1 MEQLS
6 TSLDAVFFQPF
17 LNDWKHPV
25 PDSDLHE
32 LGLCRRPQD
41 HPRIFD
47 EALDVREADP
57 QDSIDSHRPDLNEVP
72 NLRDPPVFS
81 DQSDDSGERPRDPR
95 QPLHH
100 FPSWVAEL
108 WDLLQDEGATELLEE
123 GPVVYVGSYYL
134 SHETCPRQEQNRP
147 LRLTREYHQW
157 QDLVREVWH
166 DFFDEL
172 SDFSLYVV
180 RPEPP
185 LSVTQGTVGVV
196 LVVQHP
202 VVEQTAVLT
211 TAVFD
216 RLEGHRIHEVAHSFH
231 LHTGYD
237 AVLHHADAAEA
248 CAELDRQDLGPCTI
262 RAGRH
267 VFPRHRPIRCHDGL
281 GLVVR
286 VPMAMPDDEWE
297 RRVLA
302 NIAAA
307 NADFP
312 QPHFPDDAPDASEA
326 APEPNEASHDEL
338 HLMARS
344 PLVRLNYHN
353 PAGDITPSAYST
365 DMASSSSSTERDD
378 WIEDEWHLC
387 FVFALGH
394 DAIEVEVPWHDGE
407 ELYRRVAQ
415 AFHIEYDDIVSV
427 HTILHCPEDILHQH
441 RRCLLLQRQIDRP
454 PATFMRLCLID
465 VEYKMDHSGPASL
478 IERKIKWMPQRSN
491 RDSTIRLI
499 GYDGHCSVAPD
510 RCWLWHD
517 KTYIPLNAEPLQL
530 DHGHYVRL
538 AVPAH
543 PEQAICDTGEYLI
556 PEEFLEQEDA
566 LDSLEQD
573 DTMLTQLAL
582 IHWKI
587 TEDDI
592 VRNARIETCVHDTD
606 EPQALVRVHGRDAVP
621 RLRTDPL
628 WELWNRPALRT
639 RGLQNEP
646 VMLFESWYL
655 NGLGFPRCSYSRMVA
670 LDADVDAWIDRLR
683 QVWQDRVNQNA
694 PLELA
699 IVHPAVPHT
708 RHGGH
713 LIVLQSVHPGEC
725 ASLLSSSWASF
736 DGALQDRFAQL
747 IPNAVTLSD
756 ILHYNDLTV
765 LCDHQDYA
773 CRAYVGDRA
782 LDDTA
787 RVPVYHGLHLAVV
800 IEYTPLQIIT
810 NDFFQHE
817 EYAISNAASSH
828 FPGHVPHLDLP
839 DLHVMPVIVQDLHA
853 HWMRDDATR
862 TESTSP
868 ADVRTWFVDH
878 RDSNLRA
885 CHRPRHVRL
894 TLMYDTWET
903 ALRQEWRDY
912 VAEDDWIDYFIVR
925 PSPPRHGH
933 SVLCHV
939 LLVRHRHPA
948 IATSVLSLFDH
959 ASTQEGPAL
968 QVAVSTLTQIHVEH
982 VLRGLGIYERCLHPH
997 GDLQCAIWYDQQQL
1011 HMDVPLDGDN
1021 GLGLEVHIQ
1030 QRPGLAQ
1037 TSNSSRLES
1046 DDLSA
1051 HLQQSL
1057 FVKGTPV
1064 MSALDVPSHAQPES
1078 EGFCHRRGLGGD
1090 GTFLPPL
1097 SDQSSFVQDL
1107 HALWD
1112 ERAFAWEDEPRST
1125 KVMTYFVDHFDL
1137 LPRCDHGR
1145 EVWLWEPYTR
1155 WEQDLRQA
1163 WHDRI
1168 LPTASLSYHVV
1179 TPSPPLMEPGIT
1191 AYVLLVQRAQESLA
1205 TSMVTLF
1212 DGTGRL
1218 QGRSAVTTLDRLYAS
1233 YLIQAIGFFDLCY
1246 GPGAAHQCDIWHRDR
1261 QLRIDQQ
1268 VQGRHG
1274 LSFTAH
1280 IRLVVA
1286 HRQQGLSLLQRH
1298 ATIVSATTP
1307 STGDSERLTDSRM
1320 AFNCRPLSLDLEQLI
1335 SDVSMPM
1342 QHDLEEVDLAHSSRH
1357 HDPSQPPRHST
1368 ITSTTTPSIGDSER
1382 LTDSRMA
1389 FNCRPLSLVLDEL
1402 IPKTSGA
1409 PSLHHEACLS
1419 QVAIQLYDPSGQ
1431 SRFPSPI
1438 VVDAPGHPDQ
1448 IQAELRHWGHD
1459 CLVFDCAPQRYHL
1472 CIAREEAYTEP
1483 DHSLWHYVFCHDD
1496 VDDCQGC
1503 FVHSDPVQLSEIQLM
1518 QLLSKFEYPRAVI
1531 LDQQIFWHQW
1541 TKIIFHHRE
1550 PQPPPQRARPRVR
1563 SPWPERMRHQRT
1575 SKVLIDLDQIES
1587 LNATDSLYTNFDCA
1601 DLRQL
1606 FGAGDCVLC
1615 RDFDILDLPDELR
1628 HRLAQYPLA
1637 PLQRSSDL
1645 DQYDRILLFTD
1656 GSSQPFYK
1664 HHVPEHADE
1673 LGHPDTWALVII
1685 GEIFSPNAND
1695 ESTIHVLGW
1704 TAQPV
1709 RYDPS
1714 GTAYTGVTRLGSDM
1728 AERSALIGA
1737 AIWRLT
1743 QNHSVPTVI
1752 CTDSQTGGGQAF
1764 GILGAGIADDSYH
1777 LLRSLYQTL
1786 ELALP
1791 HGDLCLHHVT
1801 SHTGELFNEIADIA
1815 AKQESR
1821 RSFHHPRV
1829 SLDMQAWRSKFLQL
1843 WSAFGSRCG
1852 MPDWRDGGMDIQAP
1866 QLPDPAA
1873 SHMQSLSQ
1881 HKGSQT
1887 LFHFNLSLATANVQS
1902 LYRGPHGHGG
1912 KLHYLQRQMRNHC
1925 LNVLAIQEARTDSGM
1940 FTANNILRFCS
1951 GHDKGNYGIELW
1963 IDLDR
1968 PFAYCHKGRPVHF
1981 RPSQFQVVHAT
1992 PRHLLVHCDTGMW
2005 AFWLSA
2011 FHAPH
2016 SGYSASSREDWWQ
2029 EMQNVFEHHLDDG
2042 PLFILADAN
2051 ADPGPNDDTCV
2062 FSEGYKTTANTL
2074 LFRELL
2080 HTRHLCL
2087 PATGTCHSGSHITW
2101 TGLDGSETHTIDHIA
2116 VPHDYLTSCTYSQ
2129 VLSDFDLATVHDD
2142 HQVVALQLQWTAA
2155 NGHCSNG
2162 HGIPGT
2168 HKPCAYHPSSE
2179 IAQRLATYHPLP
2191 WQVDIEQ
2198 QALDLTLHVRSAL
2211 TAEASHRPSAKKL
2224 YIDDRAWQLR
2234 KNKLHAQ
2241 RKLRNLR
2248 WMLSRQGLQ
2257 QVFSAWTNA
2266 RTPSS
2271 VSSTTPGD
2279 VYVTSLICTKFK
2291 YAVQLLVVKH
2301 QLKQHLCKVKQNH
2314 ITETLKNLGDEAPAS
2329 EILRHLKKH
2338 IGPTNPK
2345 KAKIKPLPLV
2355 RDSQDQVC
2363 RHPQEALQTWIRFF
2377 QDMEGGVQMSYQDLR
2392 AQWIQDLCA
2401 FQQHDLQ
2408 VDMDQLPTLVDIEI
2422 ALRRVPRGRSC
2433 GPDGIPGEVCHHHPA
2448 ALAKALYAQMA
2459 KLFLHGQEHIGYKGG
2474 VLVPAYKN
2482 KGATDQCASY
2492 RSLLVSNHF
2501 GKVLHRTLRQ
2511 KNATL
2516 YEKFLQLQQTGGR
2529 RHVPVQMAVHQLR
2542 AFARM
2547 ANEKGHSA
2555 AFLYL
2560 DLKEAFYRVVREVPI
2575 GGVIADATVA
2585 HIMAKLHMP
2594 ESALQDPHRLL
2605 QEPTALERA
2614 GLSDLDRNCMS
2625 HPYWNVL
2632 LAEGPRRCVADNHRY
2647 QAGGFL
2653 CRHHLWICLGLCTAQ
2668 TADLHAGH
2676 WRYHYHRLSAIAL
2689 CVHDE
2694 TPERLL
2700 SKIGSSV
2707 GYLLDLC
2714 EYHCM
2719 TPNLARGKTELLLA
2733 FRGCRSRQ
2741 HKLQFYGPQ
2750 APGTFPVICEKGTKN
2765 IQLVQSYK
2773 HLGGMAHHTGDQRA
2787 EVRQRTAIAHRTMT
2801 QFRKQLFQN
2810 QAIPFERRKELFQ
2823 TLVLTKFLYGAD
2835 SWTFTS
2841 QKAWQVFHCAI
2852 IGLYRRLAR
2861 LPSDGHF
2868 TDEEILVRVMLP
2880 SPEELLRRARLRYY
2894 VTLLQADLPDVWSL
2908 LSKDVAW
2915 CRLLEQD
2922 MQWMWTQ
2929 INHTS
2934 TLGAPDAHFEH
2945 WLFIAQTYPGY
2956 WKRLVRRAC
2965 EHSVGQRR
2973 RLHHVQSFLNK
2984 FLRRL
2989 QDHVSAPLPDDYA
3002 DPFPEL
3008 EDEAYGCMKCQLR
3021 CKSKA
3026 GEAAHMC
3033 KAHHQVS
3040 TLRTLFD
3047 HTQCPACLK
3056 EYHTMQK
3063 MKAHLHYSARCREV
3077 LQSQNLRCIP
3087 APGAGSRDDMHRTSQ
3102 HDRFLPPLQGQGPQ
3116 LPRPRRR
3123 EALNIHADLHVR
3135 LAELITEVVSAD
3147 DFESR
3152 LRQYLGEVPISW
3164 TATRR
3169 TLSFFMDT
3177 LDEEDAAFFGFNLAD
3192 FTGMLQ
3198 RLGRIDA
3205 WRFLQQPHWPRST
3218 TPTVEQL
3225 ERRCAL
3231 LQQAFEDD
3239 PLPTP
3244 PRAFG
3249 KHRIVLHVYSGR
3261 RRCGDFQ
3268 HYLDLL
3274 YDTGDMYLLAAGH
3287 SGEACSGYARGT
3299 TVELLQ
3305 LFVGNELLSFVLLAF
3320 LELVFTSGYAVIEHP
3335 ADPEQDPDAAAIWR
3349 LPVMKVLLALPGVQ
3363 LLRAEVNVFHISAV
3377 VAACGKDSSWQSA
3390 WHLLFHWSFGA
3401 LRLDVVTFNSLVRC
3415 CAKADRWDSAV
3426 QVLSAMSGCD
3436 LPPTDKTRST
3446 AAGAIASASLW
3457 QENLSLTILCNEN
3470 KVASN
3475 TLITSCGRC
3484 CRWRLAQ
3491 HVADAM
3497 AMAAMQPDLVTIT
3510 AVLTG
3515 YTSGSQW
3522 QRALKVS
3529 DPKRP
3534 PETFDAVVYSSLMM
3548 ACSEGILWKDS
3559 LQLLQEMCLPDLF
3572 SYSAVISSCGAA
3584 DQWQLALAI
3593 FQELTQD
3600 GGKRNAW
3607 QLGHSGSENV
3617 RQWKRALLLLHGMQQ
3632 RQLESNVLT
3641 CTSALSACAAAE
3653 HWQRTLGLWGS
3664 LSCYL
3669 ATTDRE
3675 WHFEFVTALRL
3686 GPSSCSF
3693 KTQDAEGDAV
3703 PAPPS
3708 GRYWD
3713 QATSVGKWDQKPCL
3727 TDLDPSHQHG
3737 ATMLVMAGWLRWPSF
3752 KNFRDLINAILIFY
3766 ALDSKSQRSQHI
3778 CFASDN
3784 MSWKASLWSTFAQV
3798 AQVGVAG
3805 NGKRIPEVPKPRLST
3820 TSETR
3825 RMHEFKQVPELI
3837 LNSSKVPLEEPE
3849 EVISTSQA
3857 AQETSR
3863 PSAAPQWQWQLN
3875 PEIIQPERVQLNP
3888 HLLDRFIVIPE
3899 YRLLFCYMEKVGCQ
3913 SFNMLLRNLRAAKM
3927 RKSLP
3932 KNAPIW
3938 WQNTPQKHGFD
3949 RAHLERIMMDKT
3961 WHKAVFFRDPLER
3974 FLSAYR
3980 SKCDAAFHPDGFEH
3994 CRLHF
3999 GSAGKTFKGAVKW
4012 TVLNHEEEYA
4022 AEFDSHFK
4030 PMHQFCGGLYQT
4042 LHFYDTVEQLD
4053 VDTSREKVEQLMK
4066 KIGADPAAIPGFD
4079 QLFPPA
4085 KKFASSKVNADH
4097 QHNTFSQGVVE
4108 DFYGPLGADLVKQFI
4123 EVYQKDYDLFHL
4135 KPPNWVDRLL
4145 QGQWLP
4151 RSTTPAPSME
4161 KGLPHRDDA
4170 PHAPLQAPGRSPDWV
4185 KLGTGCCEIRDAGK
4199 LWSNSIGSLAECIAV
4214 CKHFSSCGVVE
4225 YAGKANWCVVW
4236 SEVQLCKRLLEPEQ
4250 CQHGQNGMDVYK
4262 YSLQAPKEQPEDHS
4276 SLTPQAVTAATL
4288 VSSPKSGETEWSAAL
4303 DQIWSDEQCKSLGF
4317 MQTNFSQC
4325 KAACRRRPSCTA
4337 INVHATSGCVLRA
4350 CPQPLPTPSKVL
4362 PMYRGYY
4369 LLDNLKAAVPITA
4382 PKAEMANPK
4391 SFTETAAFPHDD
4403 CFQNNA
4409 QYWPL
4414 IPEQGRT
4421 SENSAYLCQA
4431 RCVVVTGC
4439 MHFNFYENRKCELA
4453 PGSASRLSRRHVL
4466 SGPARCQLNKEPT
4479 TSTAGPELVSA
4490 GIDAAEPNKQ
4500 IHVGIM
4506 DGMEVDVNTTGC
4518 TGHRPGVDGFICG
4531 GTGQNIH
4538 WSLRC
4543 GRSDFTIWTSFSVK
4557 QISSTGL
4564 SFILWSDSMP
4574 HHIGFDGRQMSLFYE
4589 GGAWGDFHD
4598 SGMSPLKPNV
4608 QYELQLNRQEGE
4620 IQVLLNGV
4628 QIMTPLVIKSI
4639 VDMVSWSPSM
4649 NTILVQ
4655 TLYCST
4661 QAGDS
4666 KPEIADRLQHL
4677 PRQADVPSV

>member
-1 MEQLS
+1 MKQLS

-25 PDSDLHE
+25 PESDLHE
-32 LGLCRRPQD
+32 LGLCRCLQD
-41 HPRIFD
+41 QPRIFD

-108 WDLLQDEGATELLEE
+108 WDLLQEEGATELLEE

-157 QDLVREVWH
+157 QHLVRDVWH

-172 SDFSLYVV
+172 SDFSLYLV

-202 VVEQTAVLT
+202 VVEQAAVLT

-216 RLEGHRIHEVAHSFH
+216 RLEGHRIHEVAHSLPFH
-231 LHTGYD
+231 TAYD

-248 CAELDRQDLGPCTI
+248 CAELDRQQLGPCTI

-267 VFPRHRPIRCHDGL
+267 TFPRHRPIRCHDGL

-326 APEPNEASHDEL
+326 APEPNEELHDEV

-344 PLVRLNYHN
+344 PLVRFNYHN

-365 DMASSSSSTERDD
+365 DMASSSSSTGRADQ
-378 WIEDEWHLC
+378 IEDEWHLC
-387 FVFALGH
+387 IVFALGH

-427 HTILHCPEDILHQH
+427 HTILHCPDDILHQH
-441 RRCLLLQRQIDRP
+441 RRCLLLQRQLDRP

-478 IERKIKWMPQRSN
+478 IERKIQWMPQRSN

-543 PEQAICDTGEYLI
+543 PEQAICDTGEYLV
-556 PEEFLEQEDA
+556 PEEFLEQEDV
-566 LDSLEQD
+566 LDFLEQD

-587 TEDDI
+587 TDDDI
-592 VRNARIETCVHDTD
+592 VRNTRFETCIHDTA

-713 LIVLQSVHPGEC
+713 LIVLQSVHPGER
-725 ASLLSSSWASF
+725 ASLLSSSWASS
-736 DGALQDRFAQL
+736 DGAFQDRFAQL

-756 ILHYNDLTV
+756 ILNYNDLTV

-773 CRAYVGDRA
+773 CRAYIGDRA

-800 IEYTPLQIIT
+800 IEYTPLQVVI

-817 EYAISNAASSH
+817 EYAINNAASSH
-828 FPGHVPHLDLP
+828 FPGQVPHLDLP
-839 DLHVMPVIVQDLHA
+839 DLHLMPVIVQDLHA

-912 VAEDDWIDYFIVR
+912 VAADDWIDYFIVR
-925 PSPPRHGH
+925 PSPPHHGH

-968 QVAVSTLTQIHVEH
+968 QVAVSTLAQIHVEH

-997 GDLQCAIWYDQQQL
+997 GDLQCAIWHGQQQI
-1011 HMDVPLDGDN
+1011 HVDVPLEGDN
-1021 GLGLEVHIQ
+1021 GFGLEVHIQ
-1030 QRPGLAQ
+1030 QRPHLAQ
-1037 TSNSSRLES
+1037 PSNTSRLES

-1057 FVKGTPV
+1057 LVKGTPV
-1064 MSALDVPSHAQPES
+1064 KSALDVPSHAQPES

-1090 GTFLPPL
+1090 GTSLPPL

-1125 KVMTYFVDHFDL
+1125 KVVTYFVDHFDL
-1137 LPRCDHGR
+1137 FPRCDHGR
-1145 EVWLWEPYTR
+1145 EVSLWEPYTR
-1155 WEQDLRQA
+1155 WERDLRQA

-1179 TPSPPLMEPGIT
+1179 TPSPPLMEPGVA

-1218 QGRSAVTTLDRLYAS
+1218 QGRSAVTTFDRLYAS

-1246 GPGAAHQCDIWHRDR
+1246 GPGADHQCDVWHRDR

-1280 IRLVVA
+1280 IRLAVA
-1286 HRQQGLSLLQRH
+1286 PHQQGLSLLQRH
-1298 ATIVSATTP
+1298 ATIASAITP

-1320 AFNCRPLSLDLEQLI
+1320 AFNCRPLSLDLEPLI
-1335 SDVSMPM
+1335 SEVPVSK
-1342 QHDLEEVDLAHSSRH
+1342 QTDLEEDNLAHFYRPQ
-1357 HDPSQPPRHST
+1357 DPLQLPRHST
-1368 ITSTTTPSIGDSER
+1368 TTSTTTPSTGDSER

-1402 IPKTSGA
+1402 IPKASGT
-1409 PSLHHEACLS
+1409 PSLNQEACLS

-1438 VVDAPGHPDQ
+1438 AVAAPGHPDQ
-1448 IQAELRHWGHD
+1448 IQDELRHWGHD

-1472 CIAREEAYTEP
+1472 CIAREEACTGP

-1503 FVHSDPVQLSEIQLM
+1503 FVHSDPAQLSEIQLM
-1518 QLLSKFEYPRAVI
+1518 QLLSKFDYPRAVI
-1531 LDQQIFWHQW
+1531 LDQQIVWQQW

-1550 PQPPPQRARPRVR
+1550 PQPPPQRVRSRVR

-1575 SKVLIDLDQIES
+1575 SNVLLDLDQIES
-1587 LNATDSLYTNFDCA
+1587 LHATDSLYNNFNCA

-1615 RDFDILDLPDELR
+1615 SDFDILALPDELR
-1628 HRLAQYPLA
+1628 QRLDQYSTV
-1637 PLQRSSDL
+1637 PLQRPSDL

-1685 GEIFSPNAND
+1685 GEIFGQHVDD

-1764 GILGAGIADDSYH
+1764 GILGAGVADDSYH

-1821 RSFHHPRV
+1821 SSFHHPRV
-1829 SLDMQAWRSKFLQL
+1829 SLDMQAWRGKFLQL

-1852 MPDWRDGGMDIQAP
+1852 MPIWRDGGMDIQAP

-1873 SHMQSLSQ
+1873 GHVQSIDH
-1881 HKGSQT
+1881 HKGSRT
-1887 LFHFNLSLATANVQS
+1887 LFHFGLSLATANVQS
-1902 LYRGPHGHGG
+1902 LYRGPQGHGG
-1912 KLHYLQRQMRNHC
+1912 KLHYLQRQMRHHC

-1940 FTANNILRFCS
+1940 FTAHNILRFCS
-1951 GHDKGNYGIELW
+1951 GHDKGNYGIEIW
-1963 IDLDR
+1963 IDIDR

-1981 RPSQFQVVHAT
+1981 RPSHFQVVHAT

-2005 AFWLSA
+2005 SFWLSA

-2016 SGYSASSREDWWQ
+2016 SGYSASYREDWWQ
-2029 EMQNVFEHHLDDG
+2029 ELQNVFENHLDDG

-2051 ADPGPNDDTCV
+2051 ADPGPHDDTCV
-2062 FSEGYKTTANTL
+2062 FSEGYKTTANTF

-2080 HTRHLCL
+2080 HARHLCL
-2087 PATGTCHSGSHITW
+2087 PATGACHSGSHATW

-2116 VPHDYLTSCTYSQ
+2116 VPRDYLTSCTYSQ

-2142 HQVVALQLQWTAA
+2142 HQAVALQLQWTSAI
-2155 NGHCSNG
+2155 GHCSDR

-2168 HKPCAYHPSSE
+2168 HKPCVYQSSSE
-2179 IAQRLATYHPLP
+2179 LAQRLATYQPLP
-2191 WQVDIEQ
+2191 WHVDIEE

-2211 TAEASHRPSAKKL
+2211 NADASHRPSAKKL
-2224 YIDDRAWQLR
+2224 YIDAHAWQLR
-2234 KNKLHAQ
+2234 QSKLHAQ

-2257 QVFSAWTNA
+2257 QVFSAWTTA

-2271 VSSTTPGD
+2271 DSSRPLGD
-2279 VYVTSLICTKFK
+2279 AYVTSLICTKFK
-2291 YAVQLLVVKH
+2291 YAVQLIVVKH
-2301 QLKQHLCKVKQNH
+2301 QLKQHLCKAKQTC
-2314 ITETLKNLGDEAPAS
+2314 ITETLKNLGDDAPAS

-2355 RDSQDQVC
+2355 RDSHDQVC

-2392 AQWIQDLCA
+2392 DQWIRDLRA

-2408 VDMDQLPTLVDIEI
+2408 VNMDQLPTLVDIEI
-2422 ALRRVPRGRSC
+2422 ALRRVPRGRTC

-2560 DLKEAFYRVVREVPI
+2560 DLTEAFYRVVREVPI
-2575 GGVIADATVA
+2575 GGVIADTTVA

-2594 ESALQDPHRLL
+2594 ESALQDLHRLL

-2614 GLSDLDRNCMS
+2614 GLSDLDRNCIRAIHTGTFFWLRGQEDVSRTTIGTRPGDSFADLIFGYVWACVLRKLQSFMQDIGAITTLEGQHYLPLFGRNADAPGS
-2625 HPYWNVL
+2625 HPFI
-2632 LAEGPRRCVADNHRY
+2632 GPTWMDDV
-2647 QAGGFL
+2647 
-2653 CRHHLWICLGLCTAQ
+2653 
-2668 TADLHAGH
+2668 
-2676 WRYHYHRLSAIAL
+2676 AL

-2700 SKIGSSV
+2700 SKIGSS
-2707 GYLLDLC
+2707 
-2714 EYHCM
+2714 
-2719 TPNLARGKTELLLA
+2719 
-2733 FRGCRSRQ
+2733 
-2741 HKLQFYGPQ
+2741 
-2750 APGTFPVICEKGTKN
+2750 
-2765 IQLVQSYK
+2765 
-2773 HLGGMAHHTGDQRA
+2773 
-2787 EVRQRTAIAHRTMT
+2787 
-2801 QFRKQLFQN
+2801 
-2810 QAIPFERRKELFQ
+2810 AIPFDRRKELFQ

-2861 LPSDGHF
+2861 LPRDGHF

-2880 SPEELLRRARLRYY
+2880 SPEELLRSARLRYY
-2894 VTLLQADLPDVWSL
+2894 VTLLKADLPDVWSL

-2934 TLGAPDAHFEH
+2934 TLGAPDEHFEH

-2984 FLRRL
+2984 FLHRL
-2989 QDHVSAPLPDDYA
+2989 QEHVGAPLPDDYA
-3002 DPFPEL
+3002 DPMPEL

-3063 MKAHLHYSARCREV
+3063 MKAHLHYSARCREL
-3077 LQSQNLRCIP
+3077 LQSQNFRCAP

-3123 EALNIHADLHVR
+3123 EALHIHADLHVR
-3135 LAELITEVVSAD
+3135 LAELITEVESAD
-3147 DFESR
+3147 DFECR

-3198 RLGRIDA
+3198 RLGRLDA
-3205 WRFLQQPHWPRST
+3205 WSFLQQSHWPRST
-3218 TPTVEQL
+3218 TPTVAIL
-3225 ERRCAL
+3225 ESRCEL
-3231 LQQAFEDD
+3231 IQQAFEDD
-3239 PLPTP
+3239 PLPSL

-3274 YDTGDMYLLAAGH
+3274 YDKT
-3287 SGEACSGYARGT
+3287 SGYIMHVVSMDIINDPITGNAMNLETCTFWLQAIRAKH
-3299 TVELLQ
+3299 ELLQ

-3363 LLRAEVNVFHISAV
+3363 LLR
-3377 VAACGKDSSWQSA
+3377 VAQGLLGAPSPKPTNLMVANMPNLMIFLHQSRTRTELPATASIGKDQSGNWKTTCLKEYPPGFCRGLA
-3390 WHLLFHWSFGA
+3390 RSFLHSIGTTPI
-3401 LRLDVVTFNSLVRC
+3401 DPS
-3415 CAKADRWDSAV
+3415 
-3426 QVLSAMSGCD
+3426 
-3436 LPPTDKTRST
+3436 
-3446 AAGAIASASLW
+3446 
-3457 QENLSLTILCNEN
+3457 
-3470 KVASN
+3470 
-3475 TLITSCGRC
+3475 
-3484 CRWRLAQ
+3484 
-3491 HVADAM
+3491 
-3497 AMAAMQPDLVTIT
+3497 IT
-3510 AVLTG
+3510 APSTDFL
-3515 YTSGSQW
+3515 
-3522 QRALKVS
+3522 QRI
-3529 DPKRP
+3529 
-3534 PETFDAVVYSSLMM
+3534 SSL
-3548 ACSEGILWKDS
+3548 IV
-3559 LQLLQEMCLPDLF
+3559 QEW
-3572 SYSAVISSCGAA
+3572 G
-3584 DQWQLALAI
+3584 
-3593 FQELTQD
+3593 
-3600 GGKRNAW
+3600 
-3607 QLGHSGSENV
+3607 
-3617 RQWKRALLLLHGMQQ
+3617 
-3632 RQLESNVLT
+3632 
-3641 CTSALSACAAAE
+3641 E
-3653 HWQRTLGLWGS
+3653 H
-3664 LSCYL
+3664 
-3669 ATTDRE
+3669 
-3675 WHFEFVTALRL
+3675 
-3686 GPSSCSF
+3686 
-3693 KTQDAEGDAV
+3693 
-3703 PAPPS
+3703 
-3708 GRYWD
+3708 
-3713 QATSVGKWDQKPCL
+3713 
-3727 TDLDPSHQHG
+3727 
-3737 ATMLVMAGWLRWPSF
+3737 
-3752 KNFRDLINAILIFY
+3752 
-3766 ALDSKSQRSQHI
+3766 
-3778 CFASDN
+3778 
-3784 MSWKASLWSTFAQV
+3784 
-3798 AQVGVAG
+3798 
-3805 NGKRIPEVPKPRLST
+3805 
-3820 TSETR
+3820 
-3825 RMHEFKQVPELI
+3825 
-3837 LNSSKVPLEEPE
+3837 
-3849 EVISTSQA
+3849 
-3857 AQETSR
+3857 
-3863 PSAAPQWQWQLN
+3863 
-3875 PEIIQPERVQLNP
+3875 
-3888 HLLDRFIVIPE
+3888 
-3899 YRLLFCYMEKVGCQ
+3899 
-3913 SFNMLLRNLRAAKM
+3913 
-3927 RKSLP
+3927 
-3932 KNAPIW
+3932 
-3938 WQNTPQKHGFD
+3938 
-3949 RAHLERIMMDKT
+3949 
-3961 WHKAVFFRDPLER
+3961 
-3974 FLSAYR
+3974 
-3980 SKCDAAFHPDGFEH
+3980 
-3994 CRLHF
+3994 
-3999 GSAGKTFKGAVKW
+3999 
-4012 TVLNHEEEYA
+4012 
-4022 AEFDSHFK
+4022 
-4030 PMHQFCGGLYQT
+4030 
-4042 LHFYDTVEQLD
+4042 
-4053 VDTSREKVEQLMK
+4053 
-4066 KIGADPAAIPGFD
+4066 
-4079 QLFPPA
+4079 
-4085 KKFASSKVNADH
+4085 
-4097 QHNTFSQGVVE
+4097 
-4108 DFYGPLGADLVKQFI
+4108 LGADF
-4123 EVYQKDYDLFHL
+4123 
-4135 KPPNWVDRLL
+4135 
-4145 QGQWLP
+4145 
-4151 RSTTPAPSME
+4151 
-4161 KGLPHRDDA
+4161 
-4170 PHAPLQAPGRSPDWV
+4170 
-4185 KLGTGCCEIRDAGK
+4185 AG
-4199 LWSNSIGSLAECIAV
+4199 A
-4214 CKHFSSCGVVE
+4214 
-4225 YAGKANWCVVW
+4225 
-4236 SEVQLCKRLLEPEQ
+4236 
-4250 CQHGQNGMDVYK
+4250 
-4262 YSLQAPKEQPEDHS
+4262 
-4276 SLTPQAVTAATL
+4276 
-4288 VSSPKSGETEWSAAL
+4288 
-4303 DQIWSDEQCKSLGF
+4303 
-4317 MQTNFSQC
+4317 
-4325 KAACRRRPSCTA
+4325 
-4337 INVHATSGCVLRA
+4337 
-4350 CPQPLPTPSKVL
+4350 
-4362 PMYRGYY
+4362 
-4369 LLDNLKAAVPITA
+4369 
-4382 PKAEMANPK
+4382 
-4391 SFTETAAFPHDD
+4391 
-4403 CFQNNA
+4403 
-4409 QYWPL
+4409 
-4414 IPEQGRT
+4414 
-4421 SENSAYLCQA
+4421 
-4431 RCVVVTGC
+4431 
-4439 MHFNFYENRKCELA
+4439 
-4453 PGSASRLSRRHVL
+4453 
-4466 SGPARCQLNKEPT
+4466 
-4479 TSTAGPELVSA
+4479 
-4490 GIDAAEPNKQ
+4490 
-4500 IHVGIM
+4500 
-4506 DGMEVDVNTTGC
+4506 
-4518 TGHRPGVDGFICG
+4518 
-4531 GTGQNIH
+4531 
-4538 WSLRC
+4538 
-4543 GRSDFTIWTSFSVK
+4543 
-4557 QISSTGL
+4557 
-4564 SFILWSDSMP
+4564 
-4574 HHIGFDGRQMSLFYE
+4574 
-4589 GGAWGDFHD
+4589 
-4598 SGMSPLKPNV
+4598 
-4608 QYELQLNRQEGE
+4608 
-4620 IQVLLNGV
+4620 
-4628 QIMTPLVIKSI
+4628 
-4639 VDMVSWSPSM
+4639 
-4649 NTILVQ
+4649 
-4655 TLYCST
+4655 
-4661 QAGDS
+4661 
-4666 KPEIADRLQHL
+4666 
-4677 PRQADVPSV
+4677 